1 MIIESFDGQKEGEE
15 IVAVWRQHPW
25 VLARPSLI
33 AIALILIGSVPMAF
47 WSPSW
52 SAISILFFV
61 GIAGIYLIISFYLWL
76 NTIYIL
82 TNERVFSI
90 YQNSAFSR
98 TTNEVPLKNIQNAS
112 HTKKGIFQ
120 MMFDYGTVRVQT
132 AGPSTAM
139 EIRNVNNPYQVQ
151 QTVLK
156 DLEKVISK

>member
-1 MIIESFDGQKEGEE
+1 M
-15 IVAVWRQHPW
+15 AVWRQHPW

-33 AIALILIGSVPMAF
+33 AIGLILIGSIPMASG
-47 WSPSW
+47 SPSW
-52 SAISILFFV
+52 SVMSILLFV
-61 GIAGIYLIISFYLWL
+61 SVAGIYLLSALYLWL

-90 YQNSAFSR
+90 YQNSVFSR

-120 MMFDYGTVRVQT
+120 MMFDYGVVGVQT
-132 AGPSTAM
+132 AGSSTALEM
-139 EIRNVNNPYQVQ
+139 KNVNNPYQVQ

-156 DLEKVISK
+156 DLEK

>member
-1 MIIESFDGQKEGEE
+1 MIIESFDGQKEGEK

-33 AIALILIGSVPMAF
+33 AIGLILIGSIPMASG
-47 WSPSW
+47 SPSW
-52 SAISILFFV
+52 SVMSILLFV
-61 GIAGIYLIISFYLWL
+61 SVAGIYLLSALYLWL

-90 YQNSAFSR
+90 YQNSVFSR

-120 MMFDYGTVRVQT
+120 MMFDYGVVGVQT
-132 AGPSTAM
+132 AGSSTALEM
-139 EIRNVNNPYQVQ
+139 KNVNNPYQVQ

-156 DLEKVISK
+156 DLEK